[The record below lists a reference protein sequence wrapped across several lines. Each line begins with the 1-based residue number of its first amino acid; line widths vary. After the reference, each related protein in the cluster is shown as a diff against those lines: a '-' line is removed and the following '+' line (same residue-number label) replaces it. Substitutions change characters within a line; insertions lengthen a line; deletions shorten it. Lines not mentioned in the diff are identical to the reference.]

1 MSTLN
6 LYLISQTS
14 GGYYYY
20 SIHLLI
26 KLRSTIMKIYSP
38 KHSQINEESLSF
50 PERKFLYS
58 YSVRK
63 TKHFHQPSYVS
74 VRENQNDRKSITVI
88 WRLMWDFQWIV
99 SWVQWI
105 NITEFC
111 KIVSFLISLLF
122 CWQGLPEIYNIY
134 FYSFAWNVNFLYHK
148 LLLSSRLTKDNSWVV
163 SCIRLSSDRW
173 QSGNHWLF
181 LPSVPFSHFKQN
193 E

>member
-1 MSTLN
+1 M
-6 LYLISQTS
+6 
-14 GGYYYY
+14 
-20 SIHLLI
+20 
-26 KLRSTIMKIYSP
+26 
-38 KHSQINEESLSF
+38 
-50 PERKFLYS
+50 
-58 YSVRK
+58 RK

-163 SCIRLSSDRW
+163 SVLVQTDDNLVIIGFFFPLFPFPILSKMNK
-173 QSGNHWLF
+173 SGRMI
-181 LPSVPFSHFKQN
+181 SIFSQDILIMCGDVFFS
-193 E
+193 